1 MSSPERI
8 TVDVNGKPVEVP
20 SGAPVSGVLQVAG
33 IPADRKGIAVA
44 LDGAV
49 VPRSQWAETRVDP
62 GAVLEVVTATQGG

>member
-8 TVDVNGKPVEVP
+8 TVDVNGRPVEVP
-20 SGAPVSGVLQVAG
+20 PGAPVPDVLHAAG

-49 VPRSQWAETRVDP
+49 VPRSQWAETQVDP